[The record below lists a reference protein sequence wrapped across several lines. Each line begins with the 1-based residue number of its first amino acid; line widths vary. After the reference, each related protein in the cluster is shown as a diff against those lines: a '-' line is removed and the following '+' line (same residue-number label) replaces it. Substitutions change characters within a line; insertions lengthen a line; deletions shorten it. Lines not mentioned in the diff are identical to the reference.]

1 MRNFFLLIS
10 FFFTINCVAYF
21 DSTKVN
27 IEELYA
33 EFKAYKDSSI
43 IRDFKTK
50 FIKSLVFTNDTTAY
64 FNPNGT
70 LHLFKLNC
78 GKKIKIEK
86 ISKGIYHGHNFH
98 RYLFTYNSKIYSY
111 GGQGLW
117 SSFSGLLEFNE
128 QNKEWFKKEIKN
140 YPLKAY
146 KVVSSWLFGDKIKVL
161 LSLDRGNHK
170 IEDENLIFGEI
181 DLVTFKFNEIGKFNS
196 VISNGMIVGKAN
208 IIQESEKYMVREIR
222 DDSECYCNLFDKE
235 NGEIYY
241 LNLIKDIPCLD
252 GNSYVYVKKDSL
264 YYRNSKRITKSVLIN
279 KDAIYEKRSIQ
290 GIYLDGI
297 KKQRVNNLI
306 MYFIITLLSIIILVV
321 LIVLAIR
328 FKRKHLNDFPVSI
341 EKNLIL
347 AKGQILKKDEID
359 LILEISHM
367 SFDSIKSKRSNLI
380 KMINEN
386 GKVSITRN
394 RNKNDKRFIEY
405 FIE

>member
-1 MRNFFLLIS
+1 MRYFILLIS
-10 FFFTINCVAYF
+10 FFFTIHCVAYF

-27 IEELYA
+27 IEDLYA
-33 EFKAYKDSSI
+33 EFKAYNDSSI

-50 FIKSLVFTNDTTAY
+50 FIKSLVFTSNTTAY

-86 ISKGIYHGHNFH
+86 ISKGIYHGHNFD

-117 SSFSGLLEFNE
+117 SSFSGLLEFNM

-140 YPLKAY
+140 YPLKAE

-161 LSLDRGNHK
+161 LSVNSNYDELDDN
-170 IEDENLIFGEI
+170 NLIFGEI
-181 DLVTFKFNEIGKFNS
+181 DLINWRFKEIGRFNS
-196 VISNGMIVGKAN
+196 VISNDMMVGKAN

-222 DDSECYCNLFDKE
+222 DESECYCHLFDKE

-241 LNLIKDIPCLD
+241 LNLLKDIPCLD
-252 GNSYVYVKKDSL
+252 GNSYVYLEKDSL
-264 YYRNSKRITKSVLIN
+264 YYRNSKRIVKSVLIN
-279 KDAIYEKRSIQ
+279 KDAIYEKRSIE
-290 GIYLDGI
+290 GIYLNGI
-297 KKQRVNNLI
+297 KKQKVNTLI
-306 MYFIITLLSIIILVV
+306 MYFIITLLSIIILVL

-328 FKRKHLNDFPVSI
+328 FKRKHLYDFPVSI

-347 AKGQILKKDEID
+347 AKGQVLKKDELD

-380 KMINEN
+380 KMINDN
-386 GKVSITRN
+386 GKVKITRN
-394 RNKNDKRFIEY
+394 RDKNDKRFIEY
-405 FIE
+405 FVK